1 MKWSLGALLFSGLC
15 LAAKRPNILFIL
27 TDDQDNHMGGIDS
40 MSRLQESIISKGA
53 AFEKHFCTVAI
64 CCPSRANLWTGRM
77 PHNNNITDVAPP
89 YGGYPQVVKLG
100 WNDNYLP
107 LWMQDAGYN
116 TYYVG
121 KLWNYQN
128 IDNYN
133 DPPPRGFNGSE
144 ISLDPYTYQYYN
156 SMMTRNG
163 GEPVSYAG
171 QYITDVMT
179 EKAHGFL
186 DEALADERP
195 WMMTVAPVAPHS
207 NGTLEIHSG
216 VFWQSQ
222 PEYAPRHAHMFKD
235 YKIPRDAS
243 FNAAIDGGVS
253 WIGKLDALNDS
264 VIEYHDE
271 YQRCRLRSLQAVDEM
286 VESLVSRLE
295 EAGVLDTTYIFYST
309 DNGYHISQHRLA
321 PGKECGFDTDI
332 HIPLYVRGP
341 GIPENKTFS
350 AVTSHTDL
358 APTFL
363 RIAGTTTDGL
373 DGKPLPFTM
382 EESCQSKTEH
392 IGVEYWGVNLPEGV
406 NGYRKVPLEDGSK
419 HNINVY
425 HNNTYKGLRLV
436 GDEYSL
442 YYSVW
447 CSNEVELYD
456 LTTDPYQITNLASNR
471 VRFANHTVAGRPLHQ
486 VINRLDALMMVV
498 KSCKEDSC
506 REPWKELH
514 PGGYVENLK
523 AALSPAYDA
532 FYARQPK
539 VHFRNCEE
547 GYLISAEGAQS
558 IHPYKRKQ
566 RRIFDYGDHLGF
578 FS

>member
-1 MKWSLGALLFSGLC
+1 MKWSLGALLFSGLG

-286 VESLVSRLE
+286 VDSLVSRLE
-295 EAGVLDTTYIFYST
+295 EAGVLDNTYIFYST

-373 DGKPLPFTM
+373 DGKPLPFTV

-406 NGYRKVPLEDGSK
+406 NGYRKIPLEDGSN

-447 CSNEVELYD
+447 CSNEAELYD

-532 FYARQPK
+532 FYARQPN

-566 RRIFDYGDHLGF
+566 RRTFDYGDHLGF